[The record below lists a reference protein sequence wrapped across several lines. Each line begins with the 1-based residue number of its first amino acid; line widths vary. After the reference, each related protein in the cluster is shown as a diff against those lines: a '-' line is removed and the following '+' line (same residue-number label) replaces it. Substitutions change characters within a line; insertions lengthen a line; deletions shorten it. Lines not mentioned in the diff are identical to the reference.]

1 MTSKPE
7 SNLQRDIKK
16 HLKQVYPKSWWVKI
30 HGGPYQAAGIPDLLG
45 CVEGLMIALEVK
57 MPDGDPPTKIQKQ
70 QMKRIKIAGGH
81 ARVVTSPKEAVRA
94 VRSALALSK
103 TGS

>member
-7 SNLQRDIKK
+7 SNLQSTIKK
-16 HLKQVYPKSWWVKI
+16 HLKKEFPKSWWMKV
-30 HGGPYQAAGIPDLLG
+30 HGGPYQIAGVPDLLG
-45 CVEGLMIALEVK
+45 CVEGNFIALEVK

-70 QMKRIKIAGGH
+70 QMKRIKRAEGY
-81 ARVVTSPKEAVRA
+81 ACVVTSEEEAVRA

-103 TGS
+103 ESS